1 MKLDPESPPRRLG
14 FFALLS
20 GKPLRER
27 AASLVQSFSDNCPPA
42 GAKHKALSR
51 QKIEKALGALYREA
65 AAFSREQRLGIVGRA
80 RFAKSF
86 QDELLGRGYPVDLVM
101 KITSAVSAK
110 ALASAKSW
118 EPVAPPPS
126 GSS

>member
-1 MKLDPESPPRRLG
+1 MKRDSESQSHRLG
-14 FFALLS
+14 FLALLS

-27 AASLVQSFSDNCPPA
+27 AAFLVQSFSDVCPPPD
-42 GAKHKALSR
+42 AKRRGLSI
-51 QKIEKALGALYREA
+51 QKIEKALAALYREA
-65 AAFSREQRLGIVGRA
+65 GAFSREQRLGIVGRA

-110 ALASAKSW
+110 ALASNKSR
-118 EPVAPPPS
+118 EPVAPP
-126 GSS
+126 SSSS

>member
-1 MKLDPESPPRRLG
+1 MKPDSASPRRG

-20 GKPLRER
+20 GTLLRER
-27 AASLVQSFSDNCPPA
+27 AASLVQSFSAACPPA
-42 GAKHKALSR
+42 EAKHKTPSR
-51 QKIEKALGALYREA
+51 RKIDKALEALYREA

-80 RFAKSF
+80 RFAKSI
-86 QDELLGRGYPVDLVM
+86 QDELLSRGYAVDLVM

-110 ALASAKSW
+110 ALASNKSR
-118 EPVAPPPS
+118 EPVIPP

>member
-1 MKLDPESPPRRLG
+1 LKPVSESPRRRLG

-20 GKPLRER
+20 GRPLRER
-27 AASLVQSFSDNCPPA
+27 AASLVQSFSDNCPPPDA
-42 GAKHKALSR
+42 RRKSQSR
-51 QKIEKALGALYREA
+51 PKIEKALEALYRDA

-80 RFAKSF
+80 RFAKAI
-86 QDELLGRGYPVDLVM
+86 QDGLLGRSYPADLVM

-110 ALASAKSW
+110 ALASKKSL

-126 GSS
+126 SSS